1 VDVTVCIGTYG
12 GTEWVELAQRAI
24 ASARAEGVPVIHVHG
39 ETLASARNGALQ
51 DVATE
56 WVVVLDA
63 DDELE
68 PGYFNAL
75 EAGSAD
81 VRAPAVRY
89 VSEAGTQREPYV
101 PRVAGHRHACTA
113 DCLPSG
119 NWLVIGSAM
128 RTAGARD
135 VGGFHEWPVYEDWD
149 LFLRL
154 HRAGSTFEAL
164 PDAVYRAHVRPGS
177 RNRAPSMAAKNRT
190 HHAIVAA
197 NALPEAA

>member
-1 VDVTVCIGTYG
+1 MDVTVCVGTFG
-12 GTEWVELAQRAI
+12 DLSWIEAAQRAI
-24 ASARAEGVPVIHVHG
+24 ASARPQAPVVHVHG
-39 ETLASARNGALQ
+39 ETLAVARNSALQ
-51 DVATE
+51 QVDTE
-56 WVVVLDA
+56 WIVFLDA

-68 PGYFNAL
+68 PNYVAAL
-75 EAGSAD
+75 ANGSAD

-89 VSEAGTQREPYV
+89 VRAAVEREPYM

-128 RTAGARD
+128 RTAAAHD

-154 HRAGSTFEAL
+154 YRAGATFEAI
-164 PDAVYRAHVRPGS
+164 PDAVYRAHVNPQS
-177 RNRAPSMAAKNRT
+177 RNRAPSMAEKNSVHR
-190 HHAIVAA
+190 AIVAA
-197 NALPEAA
+197 NAVREAA